1 MITKTKPTKVND
13 ESETALP
20 VATSDL
26 NHRPL
31 DDRRVRRLGVGGV
44 RDSGGG
50 GVLNSGGGGGVLDSG
65 GGGGQSNGGT
75 FDGGG
80 SGSCGEHEGQFIAA
94 NF

>member
-31 DDRRVRRLGVGGV
+31 DDRRVRRRGVGGV
-44 RDSGGG
+44 RDS
-50 GVLNSGGGGGVLDSG
+50 GGGGVLDSG

>member
-1 MITKTKPTKVND
+1 M
-13 ESETALP
+13 L
-20 VATSDL
+20 
-26 NHRPL
+26 
-31 DDRRVRRLGVGGV
+31 RRGVGGV

-65 GGGGQSNGGT
+65 GG
-75 FDGGG
+75 